1 MLHESEIRFE
11 DPVGEDIYEA
21 SIAYCNENN
30 IDFDD
35 FCRLALKALEEEQ
48 KINSRKRGK
57 REMMEFNEFRA
68 EVDRVASDT
77 ELRVAEMGTLL
88 ESMENTLDTL
98 VERGGYDAVLTAELK
113 RLLNFTRIAE
123 SLRASINENVELAE
137 SLVTLSGERG

>member
-77 ELRVAEMGTLL
+77 ELRVAEMGTVL
-88 ESMENTLDTL
+88 ESVENILEPL
-98 VERGGYDAVLTAELK
+98 IEHGGYDAVMVAELK
-113 RLLNFTRIAE
+113 RLLNFVRIVE
-123 SLRASINENVELAE
+123 NLRASISENVELAE
-137 SLVTLSGERG
+137 SLVTLNGESS